1 MFEENANQNARIKE
15 LAEGIVLAEARIEEL
30 EQEVVTKREALITL
44 MQQAGLSSL
53 KLDSGLSP
61 RLETKQRI
69 SKRGEVENERLF
81 EWLHANGLGD
91 LIKPSVHPGT
101 LQSALAQFTEQGNTL
116 PETIFNEFEQTVI
129 RFNGKSQFLR
139 DVFRGS
145 SP

>member
-1 MFEENANQNARIKE
+1 MFEENGNQNARIKE
-15 LAEGIVLAEARIEEL
+15 LAEGIVLDEARIEEL
-30 EQEVVTKREALITL
+30 EQDVITKKEALITL

-61 RLETKQRI
+61 RLEVKSRI

-101 LQSALAQFTEQGNTL
+101 LQTALAQFAEQGNAL
-116 PETIFNEFEQTVI
+116 PETIFHEFEQTVI
-129 RFNGKSQFLR
+129 RFNGKTRFLQKAR
-139 DVFRGS
+139 DSNHG
-145 SP
+145 

>member
-1 MFEENANQNARIKE
+1 MFENTQQQTETIKQ

-30 EQEVVTKREALITL
+30 EQEVVTKRESLIAL

-53 KLDSGLSP
+53 KLESGLSP

-101 LQSALAQFTEQGNTL
+101 LQTALAQFAGQGNTL

-129 RFNGKSQFLR
+129 RFNGKSKFLQCR
-139 DVFRGS
+139 NGA
-145 SP
+145 